1 MNYQPASN
9 SLQIPGSNTFLF
21 NFALNLSPP
30 TLPLPQPKTLH
41 YPLAAERFLA
51 PSITYYDM
59 VHSNQMLPCLE
70 TNFLKYIHRPQEFRS
85 QQEKTLTQEDKELL
99 EDVRWAQVEREV
111 KKEEK
116 IEDILINDEKDKEVR
131 VDFE

>member
-1 MNYQPASN
+1 
-9 SLQIPGSNTFLF
+9 
-21 NFALNLSPP
+21 
-30 TLPLPQPKTLH
+30 
-41 YPLAAERFLA
+41 
-51 PSITYYDM
+51 
-59 VHSNQMLPCLE
+59 
-70 TNFLKYIHRPQEFRS
+70 
-85 QQEKTLTQEDKELL
+85 L